1 MKNAERQA
9 SAERRRE
16 LRRKLVAV
24 RTELKAAR
32 ADRKRA
38 LVDAR
43 ERCRAERIAVNER
56 SRALRIRVLRDLRE
70 VTRTERERARRDCTE
85 RLRAAR
91 AMTDRSARK
100 QAELS
105 AERKREGEARRIGRA
120 ERERLKA
127 APTAACLSCKPES
140 DEEVRANLTSDLL
153 PLFDRV
159 GPSIKGGPTESR
171 TAAFLAYAAAH
182 PEEVLATSSHE
193 ADARVRTLELAQRE
207 LSKSLGRAPNAYEAK
222 KAARLDR
229 MRDRAARLH
238 SEAGGREA
246 SARELASH
254 IPFGQPILVGHH
266 SEKRHRRDLERI
278 HQGFGRAHELAKEAD
293 ALEQRADR
301 SERIGAISSDD
312 PEAVE
317 KLREKLAGIERD
329 RGRMVQANRAVR
341 SQSPREALA
350 ALGFSEALIDK
361 ALTPDPMGRIGF
373 PPYALRNAGTEAAR
387 LRARIRTLE
396 ELATKPTPVPVLG
409 DGVRIEEADNRV
421 RIIFD
426 AKPDEAIRTELK
438 RAGFRW
444 SPTIGAW
451 QRHASNAAWYEAK
464 RIARVDST
472 PAIRPPAEHVA
483 DVIPIRP
490 AVPAPEDL
498 DEPRV
503 KGEGL
508 DTVGIAKRI
517 REDIANALRAGEL
530 PKAKYSVRTDRYSM
544 GSSITVEASN
554 LPFPV
559 LNPDAFHVVGN
570 WVEFDRTR
578 FSSRFTSHAQHVERV
593 LERIVDAYHWDRSDL
608 QSDYYNERFARDV
621 RLTTRKGEWEEIERE
636 KLAEARAKN
645 EREPS

>member
-1 MKNAERQA
+1 MNSAERQA

-16 LRRKLVAV
+16 LRQRLAAV
-24 RTELKAAR
+24 RAELKAAR
-32 ADRKRA
+32 SDRKRA

-43 ERCRAERIAVNER
+43 ERCRAERIAIKER

-70 VTRTERERARRDCTE
+70 VTRAERARAQRDCTD

-91 AMTDRSARK
+91 AMTDRSRRK
-100 QAELS
+100 EAELS
-105 AERKREGEARRIGRA
+105 AERRREAEARRIARA
-120 ERERLKA
+120 ESERKKG
-127 APTAACLSCKPES
+127 APPAACLSCRPES

-193 ADARVRTLELAQRE
+193 ADARVRTLEIAQRE
-207 LSKSLGRAPNAYEAK
+207 LSKSLGRAPNAYETK
-222 KAARLDR
+222 KAGRLDR
-229 MRDRAARLH
+229 MRDRAARLR
-238 SEAGGREA
+238 SEAGARET

-278 HQGFGRAHELAKEAD
+278 HQGFGKAHELAKEAD

-301 SERIGAISSDD
+301 SERVGAISSDD
-312 PEAVE
+312 PEAVD
-317 KLREKLAGIERD
+317 KLRDKLAGIERD
-329 RGRMVQANRAVR
+329 RARMVQANRAVR

-350 ALGFSEALIDK
+350 ALGFSESLIEK
-361 ALTPDPMGRIGF
+361 ALTPDPMGHVGF
-373 PPYALRNAGTEAAR
+373 PPYALQNAGAEAAR
-387 LRARIRTLE
+387 LRTRIRTLE
-396 ELATKPTPVPVLG
+396 ERAKKPVPDPVVG

-421 RIIFD
+421 RVIFN
-426 AKPDEAIRTELK
+426 AKPDEATRSELK

-444 SPTIGAW
+444 SPTVGAW
-451 QRHASNAAWYEAK
+451 QRHASSAAWYEAK
-464 RIARVDST
+464 RVVRADAVQVARAPT
-472 PAIRPPAEHVA
+472 EHVA

-490 AVPAPEDL
+490 VAPVSAVSA
-498 DEPRV
+498 EPRV

-517 REDIANALRAGEL
+517 REDIANAQRAGEL
-530 PKAKYSVRTDRYSM
+530 PKAKYSVRTDKYSM
-544 GSSITVEASN
+544 GSSITIEASN
-554 LPFPV
+554 LPFLV
-559 LNPDAFHVVGN
+559 LNPAAFHVVGN
-570 WVEFDRTR
+570 WVEFDREH
-578 FSSRFTSHAQHVERV
+578 FASRFTLHAQHVERV

-608 QSDYYNERFARDV
+608 QNDYYNERFARHV
-621 RLTTRKGEWEEIERE
+621 RIETKKGEWDAVERE
-636 KLAEARAKN
+636 KLDEARAKKN
-645 EREPS
+645 PEPS